1 MDKLKAKAVVKPA
14 REVPH
19 LEIKLSEIV
28 AAVNAGLNPGKP
40 IINWFE
46 GDPNGVAAVT
56 INDGEA
62 AVTNESVKFGGTID
76 GQTVSDLKV
85 VAYKGY

>member
-46 GDPNGVAAVT
+46 GDPTAWQPLLSKTA
-56 INDGEA
+56 
-62 AVTNESVKFGGTID
+62 KH
-76 GQTVSDLKV
+76 L
-85 VAYKGY
+85 